1 MLDTL
6 SLICLLPFA
15 CGAAAL
21 LCRRARDLRRLLTA
35 GSAAGVLL
43 AAAAVAGLS
52 DAAGLGGLLRLD
64 ALARV
69 LLAVVAAVGALSTAE
84 SFAHWQDDLHPG
96 AAEHALPGSGLPRVR
111 AYFFWQQ
118 AFLGSLL
125 LAALSGN
132 LGLSW
137 VAIELTTITSAVLV
151 GFSGG
156 ARAVEAA
163 WKYVILCSVGLALA
177 LFTVILLYALSG
189 GGGLHSLDW
198 GSLQSA
204 AAAFPAGPAKL
215 AYLFALVGLGTKS
228 GLAPLHAWLP
238 DAHSEAPA
246 PVSALLSG
254 VLLAVVLCTL
264 VRVAGVTAVATGP
277 AFPDHLLLGAGLV
290 SVAVATPFLVL
301 QDDLKRL
308 LAYSS
313 IEQVGLMAIGFGLHS
328 PLAAAGA
335 VLQLVVHALTKSDL
349 FFAAGR
355 VARQTGGG
363 QRLARLRGLGR
374 RAPLLGAALLF
385 GVFTLGGVPP
395 FGMFFS
401 EVAIV
406 QGTIGASAAAGLLL
420 LLLLAVIFAGL
431 TFYVGR
437 AVFGARRQ
445 APQVRATGSDLAI
458 LGLPAMLSVVVGL
471 WTPGVVAQAVSAAA
485 AVVVGG
491 RGL

>member
-1 MLDTL
+1 MVDTL
-6 SLICLLPFA
+6 SLICVLPFA
-15 CGAAAL
+15 CGVAAL
-21 LCRRARDLRRLLTA
+21 LCRRAGDLRWMLGI
-35 GSAAGVLL
+35 GSGAGVLL
-43 AAAAVAGLS
+43 AAVACVGLPGAV
-52 DAAGLGGLLRLD
+52 GLGGLLRLD

-69 LLAVVAAVGALSTAE
+69 LLAVVVVVGALSTAE
-84 SFAHWQDDLHPG
+84 SFSHWRDELARGG
-96 AAEHALPGSGLPRVR
+96 ATAALVGHGLPHVR

-163 WKYVILCSVGLALA
+163 WKYVVLCSVGLALA
-177 LFTVILLYALSG
+177 LLTVILLYALSG
-189 GGGLHSLDW
+189 GGGLHSLEW
-198 GSLQSA
+198 NSLRVA
-204 AAAFPAGPAKL
+204 AATFPTGPAKL
-215 AYLFALVGLGTKS
+215 AYLFALVGFGTKS

-254 VLLAVVLCTL
+254 VLLAIVLCTL

-277 AFPDHLLLGAGLV
+277 AFPYHLLLGAGLV

-313 IEQVGLMAIGFGLHS
+313 IEQIGLMAIGFGLHA
-328 PLAAAGA
+328 PLAVAGA
-335 VLQLVVHALTKSDL
+335 VLQLVVHALTKSGL

-355 VARQTGGG
+355 LVHEMGGG

-406 QGTIGASAAAGLLL
+406 QGAIGASAGAGLLL
-420 LLLLAVIFAGL
+420 LLMLSVIFAGL

-445 APQVRATGSDLAI
+445 GPHVHATATGLAI
-458 LGLPAMLSVVVGL
+458 LGLPAALSVVVGL
-471 WTPGVVAQAVSAAA
+471 WTPGVVAHAVSAAA
-485 AVVVGG
+485 ALVVGG
-491 RGL
+491 HAL